1 MVRFSGRWVGLW
13 VGGSAS
19 DGRIDGGGFCCA
31 KSVVGGSA
39 CEWVPK
45 DGLAVGGLAVAVGGC
60 VGCVGW
66 RQLCFDFGGFLF
78 FLFIFYFYKVALVD
92 VGLC

>member
-19 DGRIDGGGFCCA
+19 DGRIDGGGFCYA

-45 DGLAVGGLAVAVGGC
+45 DGLAVGG
-60 VGCVGW
+60 
-66 RQLCFDFGGFLF
+66 GGF
-78 FLFIFYFYKVALVD
+78 
-92 VGLC
+92 